1 MFLVVLS
8 VTNASLEAE
17 SRALLMPSL
26 HPQGFDEHV
35 PFRHPL
41 KEKLFATELA
51 MEFIAPFKLSWK
63 VPKYMCNIMQIWC
76 LLMSWFFE

>member
-1 MFLVVLS
+1 
-8 VTNASLEAE
+8 
-17 SRALLMPSL
+17 MPSS
-26 HPQGFDEHV
+26 HPQDFDEHV

-76 LLMSWFFE
+76 LLMSQFFDKPKEGKEKVTISYACL